1 MALVN
6 DTTTTLEYNDPSA
19 LDKISESADH
29 ISKIRNWFDMCKKAR
44 EQKTDRWRK
53 NENLYFGNHWGNS
66 APGTRWQTRMVY
78 NFPFSAIETILPII
92 GDFMPV
98 VDIMPKQYNDMYF
111 ADMMHKRVQQ
121 IAQNSNLYE
130 KILLAVKDS
139 LLYGNGFIEVL
150 PEFKDDRFVGFDI
163 SVVDP
168 FVVMPER
175 YATDINLDDGE
186 YFLYAVPMRVSEIK
200 RQFDVDVKPEG
211 NLDDYRAFQIEDGDD
226 YYNDQS
232 GVDMALVI
240 ECYSNDDPENY
251 PNGRHTII
259 AGETLLVDEP
269 LELYRMPVFMVSN
282 YKSPHQFWGKGE
294 PENVRTI
301 VKTINETMSAIA
313 DNIRQTGFPAR
324 KITSRAKAKAV
335 RPYTGRP
342 GEEIIVDDP
351 SDVSY
356 EQPPS
361 IPGYIQNFISQNSM
375 FMDSITGI
383 QDVTQGRQPT
393 GVKSGRAIMALQE
406 ASQTRIRF
414 KINSEIKRFVR
425 EIGEYM
431 VNLIQIYDT
440 EISQIR
446 EKNIEG
452 QYEFVEYNPQGVF
465 DANGNPEGSP
475 EFDPLSAKTL
485 QDSEFDIEVASGSR
499 YPGGR
504 LAKEER
510 ALELF
515 QAGIYGIEDV
525 VKALDEPDKQS
536 IIERYYERMSA
547 MQGGEEQAQANPVS
561 EELGALVQQANQTGI
576 GSEEE
581 AMLFQLI
588 MQQPELLQDPVLQEL
603 DPAIMERI
611 TQVMNN
617 QTTS

>member
-1 MALVN
+1 
-6 DTTTTLEYNDPSA
+6 
-19 LDKISESADH
+19 
-29 ISKIRNWFDMCKKAR
+29 
-44 EQKTDRWRK
+44 
-53 NENLYFGNHWGNS
+53 
-66 APGTRWQTRMVY
+66 
-78 NFPFSAIETILPII
+78 
-92 GDFMPV
+92 MP
-98 VDIMPKQYNDMYF
+98 M
-111 ADMMHKRVQQ
+111 
-121 IAQNSNLYE
+121 
-130 KILLAVKDS
+130 
-139 LLYGNGFIEVL
+139 
-150 PEFKDDRFVGFDI
+150 
-163 SVVDP
+163 
-168 FVVMPER
+168 
-175 YATDINLDDGE
+175 
-186 YFLYAVPMRVSEIK
+186 
-200 RQFDVDVKPEG
+200 
-211 NLDDYRAFQIEDGDD
+211 
-226 YYNDQS
+226 
-232 GVDMALVI
+232 
-240 ECYSNDDPENY
+240 
-251 PNGRHTII
+251 
-259 AGETLLVDEP
+259 
-269 LELYRMPVFMVSN
+269 FMVSN
-282 YKSPHQFWGKGE
+282 YKSPHNFWGKGE

-301 VKTINETMSAIA
+301 VKTMNETMSAIA
-313 DNIRQTGFPAR
+313 DNIRLSGFPAR

-342 GEEIIVDDP
+342 GEEILVDDP
-351 SDVSY
+351 NDVTW

-361 IPGYIQNFISQNSM
+361 IPNYIQNFISQNSM

-452 QYEFVEYNPQGVF
+452 QYEFVEFDPQGVY
-465 DANGNPEGSP
+465 DANGNPEGSV

-485 QDSEFDIEVASGSR
+485 QDSEFDVEVASGSR

-510 ALELF
+510 AVELF

-536 IIERYYERMSA
+536 VIERFYQRQSM
-547 MQGGEEQAQANPVS
+547 MQGAEGQAEGNPVS
-561 EELGALVQQANQTGI
+561 EELGALVQMANQSGV

-581 AMLFQLI
+581 ANLFQIL

-611 TQVMNN
+611 NQVMSN